1 MRPHRDIR
9 RNRGSKDFVNTSVL
23 NNKKSTSF
31 KLVLFLLV
39 VSLCEVVR
47 ACTGY
52 APLASGV
59 GFAEVT
65 ATQ

>member
-9 RNRGSKDFVNTSVL
+9 RNRGSKDFVNRSVL
-23 NNKKSTSF
+23 NNKKAQVF
-31 KLVLFLLV
+31 RLVLFLLV

-47 ACTGY
+47 TCTGY